1 MEFLST
7 LIYICQGQVVLFSKK
22 KSSKTSNPKGKILNP
37 YLEESFVNNENF
49 S

>member
-22 KSSKTSNPKGKILNP
+22 ELKNFKSKGKNIKSLFGGK
-37 YLEESFVNNENF
+37 LCKQ
-49 S
+49 